1 MMNIVYL
8 VSDLRAAGPTNQ
20 AFNLMTGLAKI
31 GVNAWIVTLYEE
43 QEDSWYERFVAAK
56 VNVYQLHA
64 DHKHL
69 FSAVRKLEK
78 FIIDNK
84 ISILHS
90 SGMSADFVNRLIKAD
105 VVKVNTIRQEFGALA
120 EGKNYITKLITRL
133 ITISNHRAMD
143 VRVACSKSLQGHLN
157 NYSKL
162 NYECVENGV
171 DVEKYDM
178 VDINQKNAIREKLGI
193 SKDSIVF
200 LSVGVLYT
208 RKQTLLMAKT
218 FLNSNIPNAVLLVVG
233 DGVEMDN
240 LKLLAKMNPQ
250 IILVGKVIDPL
261 QYYHC
266 ADIFVSA
273 SLAEGL
279 PNTVMEAMACGLPC
293 ILSDIGPHKE
303 ILEYEPNAG
312 AMFCTGDYQKL
323 EREFKKSQN
332 WDLKMK
338 SECAHRLVY
347 ENLSKYCT
355 AKKYNYLYKQNTHE

>member
-1 MMNIVYL
+1 MNIIYL

-20 AFNLMTGLAKI
+20 AFNLITGLSKI

-43 QEDSWYERFVAAK
+43 RDDSWYERFVAAN
-56 VNVYQLHA
+56 VNVYQLHT
-64 DHKHL
+64 DHKNL
-69 FSAVRKLEK
+69 LRAVRKLEK
-78 FIIDNK
+78 FIVDNN

-90 SGMSADFVNRLIKAD
+90 SGMSADFVNRLVKAD
-105 VVKVNTIRQEFGALA
+105 VVKVNTVRQEFGALA
-120 EGKNYITKLITRL
+120 EGKGYFKKLITRL

-143 VRVACSKSLQGHLN
+143 VRIACSRSLQNHLN
-157 NYSKL
+157 NYSAL

-171 DVEKYDM
+171 DIEKYDM
-178 VDINQKNAIREKLGI
+178 VDINQKNSIRDKLGI

-208 RKQTLLMAKT
+208 RKQTLSMAQT
-218 FLNSNIPNAVLLVVG
+218 FLKSNIPNAVLIVVG
-233 DGVEMDN
+233 DGVEMDD

-250 IILVGKVIDPL
+250 IILIGKVIDPL

-266 ADIFVSA
+266 ADIFISA

-303 ILEYEPNAG
+303 ILKYDPKAG
-312 AMFCTGDYQKL
+312 TLFCTGDYHNL
-323 EREFKKSQN
+323 EQELKNSQT
-332 WDLKMK
+332 WDLITK
-338 SECAHRLVY
+338 SESAHRLVN
-347 ENLSKYCT
+347 ENLSKFCT
-355 AKKYNYLYKQNTHE
+355 AKKYYDLYRKNSYE